1 MFLGERSVFSYCIC
15 KRELLEC
22 EAVKVRVGEY
32 HVYTNRNT
40 HFEYREDPDVSLF
53 VIGIAACLNGGE
65 SALMPLYKEA
75 KTLKDTFP
83 NVSVG
88 VHWTL
93 SGAGKPVTPKDQV
106 PSLVNEKGDL
116 FSYAEF
122 RKRYRNGL
130 IKDEEILKELRGQ
143 YERYYDLMGMPDYW
157 NTHQNT
163 HVDFKIYQLFVA
175 LAAELKIP
183 AMRSHQ
189 RIYVPASNPNDKL
202 PLVWRII
209 EPFKSRL
216 IDHWQH
222 QAHRKGMSS
231 PEGLIVTICPKDMNN
246 IDYVFKNIK
255 WGKHQV
261 GEFVIHPATCNDSPF
276 FGKIVDQRIVEYK
289 LFSAENTLKE
299 IKSCGI
305 ELVNYSVL

>member
-1 MFLGERSVFSYCIC
+1 MKQLIITADDYGMSRAVNDAI
-15 KRELLEC
+15 
-22 EAVKVRVGEY
+22 EAGMAAGLITT
-32 HVYTNRNT
+32 TNVMTN
-40 HFEYREDPDVSLF
+40 
-53 VIGIAACLNGGE
+53 
-65 SALMPLYKEA
+65 MPLYKEA
-75 KTLKDTFP
+75 KTLKDKFP

-209 EPFKSRL
+209 EPFK
-216 IDHWQH
+216 
-222 QAHRKGMSS
+222 
-231 PEGLIVTICPKDMNN
+231 
-246 IDYVFKNIK
+246 
-255 WGKHQV
+255 
-261 GEFVIHPATCNDSPF
+261 
-276 FGKIVDQRIVEYK
+276 
-289 LFSAENTLKE
+289 
-299 IKSCGI
+299 
-305 ELVNYSVL
+305 

>member
-1 MFLGERSVFSYCIC
+1 MKQLIITADDYGMSRAVNDAI
-15 KRELLEC
+15 
-22 EAVKVRVGEY
+22 EAGMAAGLITT
-32 HVYTNRNT
+32 TNVMTN
-40 HFEYREDPDVSLF
+40 
-53 VIGIAACLNGGE
+53 
-65 SALMPLYKEA
+65 MPLYKEA
-75 KTLKDTFP
+75 KTLKDKFP

-93 SGAGKPVTPKDQV
+93 SGAGKPVTPKDRV
-106 PSLVNEKGDL
+106 PTLVNEKGDL
-116 FSYAEF
+116 FTYAEF

-143 YERYYDLMGMPDYW
+143 FERYYDLMGMPDYW

-202 PLVWRII
+202 PLAWRII

-222 QAHRKGMSS
+222 QAHKKGMSS

-289 LFSAENTLKE
+289 LFSAENTFKE